1 MHSNQ
6 CHGDHLDFE
15 HFLAPSSAEDQK
27 KDELS
32 FQVICN
38 VRSLYKVTTLVFS
51 SLAANWR
58 CATSINFLPDRLIH
72 DIKLFERYYMRG
84 WFY

>member
-1 MHSNQ
+1 VHSNQ

-15 HFLAPSSAEDQK
+15 HFLAPYSVEDQK